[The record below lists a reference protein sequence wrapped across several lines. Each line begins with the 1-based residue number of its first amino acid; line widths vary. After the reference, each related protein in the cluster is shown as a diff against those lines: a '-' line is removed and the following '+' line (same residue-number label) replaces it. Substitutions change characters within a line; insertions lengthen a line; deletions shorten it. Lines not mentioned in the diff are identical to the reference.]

1 MRVSLYDYQKP
12 GVLVPGRV
20 EQNYFFSL
28 VEICEISNPK
38 MVGALEQVLVFGKTR
53 REACGQFS
61 VTASYFSIKI
71 RQLQNVSIL
80 LQGMFPCARLQGGC
94 PLHTQVATGE

>member
-1 MRVSLYDYQKP
+1 MQVSLYDYQKP

-20 EQNYFFSL
+20 EKSYFFSL
-28 VEICEISNPK
+28 VDICEIGNPK

-53 REACGQFS
+53 REACGQFN

-71 RQLQNVSIL
+71 RQLQNVSVL
-80 LQGMFPCARLQGGC
+80 LQGMFPCARQQGGC
-94 PLHTQVATGE
+94 PLHTQAVTGK